1 MKKSFEKFAGT
12 LRQMPKRRM
21 ASAAI
26 FALYT
31 IFLCSCS
38 TKEQDGNEPE
48 IRDLEQNQVQIIYTH
63 PCFSGKKLSAVVTDE
78 ELTESDLRFIKRQL
92 ILDLFPRDDI
102 RIVKMIFPGGEQI
115 GIEKPCTVPKGG
127 KQSEDG
133 DEPEIRDL
141 EQNQV
146 QIIYTHPCFS
156 GKKLS
161 AVISDM
167 KLTESNLIFIKRL
180 LILNLFP
187 RDDIRIVK
195 MIFPLGEQIGT
206 DGPCTVPEDGKQSD
220 IVGKPLEQGFRE
232 LEKSIYKTFLL
243 SVVLIFIMRLFSK

>member
-63 PCFSGKKLSAVVTDE
+63 PCFSGKKLSAV
-78 ELTESDLRFIKRQL
+78 
-92 ILDLFPRDDI
+92 
-102 RIVKMIFPGGEQI
+102 
-115 GIEKPCTVPKGG
+115 
-127 KQSEDG
+127 
-133 DEPEIRDL
+133 
-141 EQNQV
+141 
-146 QIIYTHPCFS
+146 
-156 GKKLS
+156 
-161 AVISDM
+161 ISDM

-180 LILNLFP
+180 LILDLFP
-187 RDDIRIVK
+187 RDDIRIEK